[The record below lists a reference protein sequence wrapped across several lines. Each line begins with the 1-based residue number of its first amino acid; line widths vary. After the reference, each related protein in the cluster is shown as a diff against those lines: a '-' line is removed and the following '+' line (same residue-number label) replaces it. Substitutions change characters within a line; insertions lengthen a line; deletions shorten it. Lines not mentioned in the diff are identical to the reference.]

1 MGLLDGKKA
10 LITGVANKR
19 SIAWGIATALRREG
33 ADLAFNYAIDR
44 LKENVDE
51 LVATLPGHE
60 SMPVMRC
67 DVTRQEEIDATFAAL
82 EKRWGRLDI
91 LVHCIAFAPLEE
103 LKGSFSSISRNG
115 LLSAIDI
122 SAYSLVS
129 LTRGAMP
136 LFEKAGGGSV
146 MSLTFN
152 AAERV
157 VPSYNVMAIAKAALE
172 AETRYLAADLG
183 QKNIRVNTISA
194 GPLKTL
200 AASAVKGISAARE
213 LWEAKSPLR
222 RNVTQDEIGNV
233 AVFLAS
239 DWSRSITGA
248 TLFADN
254 GMNIMG
260 TME

>member
-10 LITGVANKR
+10 LVTGVANKR
-19 SIAWGIATALRREG
+19 SIAWGIATALQREG

-60 SMPVMRC
+60 KMPVMRC
-67 DVTRQEEIDATFAAL
+67 DVTKQEEIDATFTEL

-91 LVHCIAFAPLEE
+91 LIHCIAFAPLEE
-103 LKGSFSSISRNG
+103 LKGSFAGISRNG

-129 LTRGAMP
+129 LTRGATP

-183 QKNIRVNTISA
+183 AKNIRVNTISA

-248 TLFADN
+248 TIFADN

>member
-10 LITGVANKR
+10 LVTGVANKR
-19 SIAWGIATALRREG
+19 SIAWGIATALQREG

-60 SMPVMRC
+60 KMPVMRC
-67 DVTRQEEIDATFAAL
+67 DVTKQEEIDATFAEL

-91 LVHCIAFAPLEE
+91 LIHCIAFAPLEE
-103 LKGSFSSISRNG
+103 LKGSFSGISRNG

-146 MSLTFN
+146 ISLTFN

-172 AETRYLAADLG
+172 AETRYHAADLG
-183 QKNIRVNTISA
+183 AKNIRVNTISA

-248 TLFADN
+248 TIFADN

>member
-1 MGLLDGKKA
+1 MALLEGKKA

-19 SIAWGIATALRREG
+19 SIAWGIAAALHREG

-44 LKENVDE
+44 LKDNVDE
-51 LVATLPGHE
+51 LVATLSGHE
-60 SMPVMRC
+60 KMPVMRC
-67 DVTRQEEIDATFAAL
+67 DVTKQEEIDATFAEL
-82 EKRWGRLDI
+82 EKRWGRLDV

-103 LKGSFSSISRNG
+103 LKGSFTNVSRNG

-122 SAYSLVS
+122 SAYSLIS
-129 LTRGAMP
+129 LTRGAAP

-157 VPSYNVMAIAKAALE
+157 VPSYNAMAIAKAALE
-172 AETRYLAADLG
+172 AETRYLAAELG
-183 QKNIRVNTISA
+183 AKNIRVNTISA

-239 DWSRSITGA
+239 EWSRSITGA

>member
-1 MGLLDGKKA
+1 MGLLEGKKA
-10 LITGVANKR
+10 LVTGVANKR
-19 SIAWGIATALRREG
+19 SIAWGIATALQREG

-44 LKENVDE
+44 LKDNVDE

-60 SMPVMRC
+60 TMPVMRC
-67 DVTRQEEIDATFAAL
+67 DVTKQEEIDATFNEL

-103 LKGSFSSISRNG
+103 LKGSFTSVSRNG
-115 LLSAIDI
+115 MLSAIDI
-122 SAYSLVS
+122 SAYSLIA
-129 LTRGAMP
+129 LTRGALP
-136 LFEKAGGGSV
+136 LFEKAGSGAV

-157 VPSYNVMAIAKAALE
+157 VPSYNAMAIAKAALE
-172 AETRYLAADLG
+172 AETRYLAAELG
-183 QKNIRVNTISA
+183 AKNVRVNTISA

-213 LWEAKSPLR
+213 LWEAKAPLR

-248 TLFADN
+248 TIFADN

>member
-1 MGLLDGKKA
+1 MGLLDGKRA

-19 SIAWGIATALRREG
+19 SIAWGIAAALRREG

-60 SMPVMRC
+60 QMPVMRC
-67 DVTRQEEIDATFAAL
+67 DVTKPDEIDATFAEL
-82 EKRWGRLDI
+82 EKRWGTLDI

-103 LKGSFSSISRNG
+103 LKGTFSSVSRNG

-122 SAYSLVS
+122 SAYSLIS
-129 LTRGAMP
+129 LTRGATP

-157 VPSYNVMAIAKAALE
+157 VPSYNAMAIAKAALE
-172 AETRYLAADLG
+172 AETRYLAAELG
-183 QKNIRVNTISA
+183 AKNIRVNTISA

>member
-10 LITGVANKR
+10 LVMGVANKR
-19 SIAWGIATALRREG
+19 SIAWGIATALQREG
-33 ADLAFNYAIDR
+33 ADLAFNYAIER
-44 LKENVDE
+44 LRGNVEE
-51 LVATLPGHE
+51 LVATLPRHE
-60 SMPVMRC
+60 HMPVMPC
-67 DVTRQEEIDATFAAL
+67 DVTKQEEVDALFAEI

-91 LVHCIAFAPLEE
+91 LVHCIAFAPMEE
-103 LKGSFSSISRNG
+103 LKGTFSSVSRNG
-115 LLSAIDI
+115 LLTAIEI

-129 LTRGAMP
+129 LTRSAVP

-157 VPSYNVMAIAKAALE
+157 VPSYNAMAIAKAALE
-172 AETRYLAADLG
+172 AETRYLAAELG
-183 QKNIRVNTISA
+183 AKNIRVNTISA

-200 AASAVKGISAARE
+200 AASAVKGISAARD
-213 LWEAKSPLR
+213 LWEQKSPLR
-222 RNVTQDEIGNV
+222 RNVTQEEIGNV

-239 DWSRSITGA
+239 EWSRSITGA
-248 TLFADN
+248 TIFADN

>member
-10 LITGVANKR
+10 LVLGVANKR
-19 SIAWGIATALRREG
+19 SIAWGIATALHREG
-33 ADLAFNYAIDR
+33 ADLAFSYAIER
-44 LKENVDE
+44 LRKNVDE
-51 LVATLPGHE
+51 LVETLPGHE
-60 SMPVMRC
+60 DMPIVQC
-67 DVTRQEEIDATFAAL
+67 DVTKPEEIDALFASVGQ
-82 EKRWGRLDI
+82 RWGKLDI

-103 LKGSFSSISRNG
+103 LKGEFRSISRDG
-115 LLSAIDI
+115 LLAAIDI

-129 LTRGAMP
+129 LTRGALP

-146 MSLTFN
+146 ISLTFN

-157 VPSYNVMAIAKAALE
+157 VPSYNVMAMAKAVLE

-183 QKNIRVNTISA
+183 QLNIRVNTISA

-200 AASAVKGISAARE
+200 AASAVKGISAARD

-222 RNVTQDEIGNV
+222 RNITQEEVGNV

-239 DWSRSITGA
+239 EWSRSITGA
-248 TLFADN
+248 TIFADN

-260 TME
+260 AME

>member
-19 SIAWGIATALRREG
+19 SIAWGIATAMRREG

-60 SMPVMRC
+60 TMPVMRC
-67 DVTRQEEIDATFAAL
+67 DVTKQEEIDATFAEL

-103 LKGSFSSISRNG
+103 LKGSFSGISRSG

-129 LTRGAMP
+129 LTRGAVP
-136 LFEKAGGGSV
+136 LFETAGGGSV

-183 QKNIRVNTISA
+183 PKNIRVNTISA

-233 AVFLAS
+233 AVFLGS
-239 DWSRSITGA
+239 DWSRSVTGA

>member
-1 MGLLDGKKA
+1 MGLLQGKKA
-10 LITGVANKR
+10 LILGVANKR
-19 SIAWGIATALRREG
+19 SIAWGIATAFQREG
-33 ADLAFNYAIDR
+33 AEIAFSYAIDR

-51 LVATLPGHE
+51 LVGSLPGHD
-60 SMPVMRC
+60 SMPIIRC
-67 DVTRQEEIDATFAAL
+67 DVTKQEEIDALFADL
-82 EKRWGRLDI
+82 GKRWGSLDV
-91 LVHCIAFAPLEE
+91 LVHSIAFAPIEE
-103 LKGSFSSISRNG
+103 LKGSFTNISRNG

-122 SAYSLVS
+122 SAYSLVA
-129 LTRGAMP
+129 LTRGAVPM
-136 LFEKAGGGSV
+136 FEKAGGGSV

-183 QKNIRVNTISA
+183 GKNIRVNTISA

-200 AASAVKGISAARE
+200 AASAVKGISSARE

-222 RNVTQDEIGNV
+222 RNVTQEEIGNV

-239 DWSRSITGA
+239 ELSRTITGA

>member
-10 LITGVANKR
+10 VIFGVANKR
-19 SIAWGIATALRREG
+19 SIAWGIATAFQREG
-33 ADLAFNYAIDR
+33 ADLAFSYAIER
-44 LKENVDE
+44 LRPNVEE
-51 LVATLPGHE
+51 LVATLPGREH
-60 SMPVMRC
+60 MPLIQA
-67 DVTRQEEIDATFAAL
+67 DVTKPEEVDTVFAEL
-82 EKRWGRLDI
+82 DKRWGKLDI
-91 LVHCIAFAPLEE
+91 LVHSIAFAPIEE
-103 LKGSFSSISRNG
+103 LKGSFTSISRNG

-129 LTRGAMP
+129 LTRAAVP

-146 MSLTFN
+146 LSLTFN

-172 AETRYLAADLG
+172 SETRYLAADLG
-183 QKNIRVNTISA
+183 AKNIRVNTISA

-200 AASAVKGISAARE
+200 AASAVKGISAARD

-248 TLFADN
+248 TIFADN

>member
-1 MGLLDGKKA
+1 MGLLDGRRA

-19 SIAWGIATALRREG
+19 SIAWGIAAALRREG

-44 LKENVDE
+44 LRDNVDE

-60 SMPVMRC
+60 TMPIMRC
-67 DVTRQEEIDATFAAL
+67 DVTKQEEIDATFAELAS
-82 EKRWGRLDI
+82 RWGTLDI

-103 LKGSFSSISRNG
+103 LKGNFSAISRNG

-129 LTRGAMP
+129 LTRGATP

-183 QKNIRVNTISA
+183 PKNIRVNTISA

>member
-1 MGLLDGKKA
+1 MGLLEGRKA
-10 LITGVANKR
+10 LIFGVANKR
-19 SIAWGIATALRREG
+19 SIAWGIATAFQREG
-33 ADLAFNYAIDR
+33 AELAFSYAIDR

-60 SMPVMRC
+60 RMPVIRC
-67 DVTRQEEIDATFAAL
+67 DVTKQEEIDATFADL
-82 EKRWGRLDI
+82 EKRWGKLDI
-91 LVHCIAFAPLEE
+91 LVHSIAFAPIEE
-103 LKGSFSSISRNG
+103 LKGSFTNITRNG

-122 SAYSLVS
+122 SAYSLVA
-129 LTRGAMP
+129 LTRGAVP

-183 QKNIRVNTISA
+183 PKNIRVNTISA

-200 AASAVKGISAARE
+200 AASAVKGISSARE
-213 LWEAKSPLR
+213 LWEAKAPLR

-239 DWSRSITGA
+239 EWSRSITGA

-254 GMNIMG
+254 GMNVMG
-260 TME
+260 PME

>member
-1 MGLLDGKKA
+1 MGVLDGKKA

-19 SIAWGIATALRREG
+19 SIAWGIATALQREG

-51 LVATLPGHE
+51 LVATLPGHAD
-60 SMPVMRC
+60 MPVMRC
-67 DVTRQEEIDATFAAL
+67 DVTKQEEIDATFAAL
-82 EKRWGRLDI
+82 AERWGRLDI
-91 LVHCIAFAPLEE
+91 LVHCIAFAPVEE
-103 LKGSFSSISRNG
+103 LKGSFSNISRNG

-129 LTRGAMP
+129 LTRGAVP

-183 QKNIRVNTISA
+183 PKNIRVNTISA

-200 AASAVKGISAARE
+200 AASAVKGISAARD
-213 LWEAKSPLR
+213 LWEAKAPLR
-222 RNVTQDEIGNV
+222 RNVTQEEIGNV

-239 DWSRSITGA
+239 EWSRSITGA

>member
-1 MGLLDGKKA
+1 MGVLDGRKA
-10 LITGVANKR
+10 LVMGVANKR
-19 SIAWGIATALRREG
+19 SIAWGIATALQREG
-33 ADLAFNYAIDR
+33 ADLAFNYAIER
-44 LKENVDE
+44 LRGNVEE

-60 SMPVMRC
+60 TIPVMPC
-67 DVTRQEEIDATFAAL
+67 DVTKQDEVDALFAEI
-82 EKRWGRLDI
+82 ERRWGKLDI
-91 LVHCIAFAPLEE
+91 LVHCIAFAPVEE
-103 LKGSFSSISRNG
+103 LKGTFSSVSRNG
-115 LLSAIDI
+115 LLTAIEI
-122 SAYSLVS
+122 SAYSLIA
-129 LTRGAMP
+129 LTRSAVP

-146 MSLTFN
+146 ISLTFN

-157 VPSYNVMAIAKAALE
+157 VPSYNAMAIAKAALE
-172 AETRYLAADLG
+172 SETRYLAAELG
-183 QKNIRVNTISA
+183 AKNVRVNTISA

-213 LWEAKSPLR
+213 LWEEKSPLR
-222 RNVTQDEIGNV
+222 RNVTQEEIGNV

-248 TLFADN
+248 TIFADN

>member
-1 MGLLDGKKA
+1 MGLLEGKKA

-19 SIAWGIATALRREG
+19 SIAWGIATALHREG

-60 SMPVMRC
+60 KMPVMRC
-67 DVTRQEEIDATFAAL
+67 DVTKPEEIDATFAEL

-103 LKGSFSSISRNG
+103 LKGSFSAISRSG

-129 LTRGAMP
+129 LTRGALP

-183 QKNIRVNTISA
+183 PKNVRVNTISA

-213 LWEAKSPLR
+213 LWEAKAPLR
-222 RNVTQDEIGNV
+222 RNITQDEIGNV

-239 DWSRSITGA
+239 EWSRSITGA

>member
-1 MGLLDGKKA
+1 
-10 LITGVANKR
+10 
-19 SIAWGIATALRREG
+19 
-33 ADLAFNYAIDR
+33 
-44 LKENVDE
+44 
-51 LVATLPGHE
+51 
-60 SMPVMRC
+60 
-67 DVTRQEEIDATFAAL
+67 
-82 EKRWGRLDI
+82 
-91 LVHCIAFAPLEE
+91 LVHSIAFAPIEE
-103 LKGSFSSISRNG
+103 LKGSFTNITRNG

-122 SAYSLVS
+122 SAYSLVA
-129 LTRGAMP
+129 LTRGAVPM
-136 LFEKAGGGSV
+136 FEKAGGGSV

-183 QKNIRVNTISA
+183 QRNIRVNTISA

-200 AASAVKGISAARE
+200 AASAVKGISSARE

-260 TME
+260 AME

>member
-1 MGLLDGKKA
+1 
-10 LITGVANKR
+10 
-19 SIAWGIATALRREG
+19 IATAFQREG
-33 ADLAFNYAIDR
+33 AELSFSYAIDR
-44 LKENVDE
+44 LKENVDQ
-51 LVATLPGHE
+51 LVGSLPDHE
-60 SMPVMRC
+60 KMPVIRC
-67 DVTRQEEIDATFAAL
+67 DVTKQEEIDSLFADL
-82 EKRWGRLDI
+82 EKRWGTLDI
-91 LVHCIAFAPLEE
+91 LVHSIAFAPIEE
-103 LKGSFSSISRNG
+103 LKGSFTNITRNG

-122 SAYSLVS
+122 SAYSLVA
-129 LTRGAMP
+129 LTRGAVPM
-136 LFEKAGGGSV
+136 FEKAGGGSV

-200 AASAVKGISAARE
+200 AASAVKGISGARE

-222 RNVTQDEIGNV
+222 RNVTQEEIGNV

-239 DWSRSITGA
+239 DWSRTITGA

>member
-1 MGLLDGKKA
+1 
-10 LITGVANKR
+10 
-19 SIAWGIATALRREG
+19 
-33 ADLAFNYAIDR
+33 
-44 LKENVDE
+44 
-51 LVATLPGHE
+51 
-60 SMPVMRC
+60 MPIIRC
-67 DVTRQEEIDATFAAL
+67 DVTKPEEIDETFAQL
-82 EKRWGRLDI
+82 EKRWGSLDI
-91 LVHCIAFAPLEE
+91 LVHCIAFAPVEE
-103 LKGSFSSISRNG
+103 LKGSFSNISRAG

-122 SAYSLVS
+122 SAYSLVA
-129 LTRGAMP
+129 LTRGAVP

-183 QKNIRVNTISA
+183 AKNIRVNTISA

-213 LWEAKSPLR
+213 LWEAKAPLR

>member
-1 MGLLDGKKA
+1 MGVLEGKKA
-10 LITGVANKR
+10 LVTGVANKR
-19 SIAWGIATALRREG
+19 SIAWGIATALQREG

-60 SMPVMRC
+60 KMPVMRC
-67 DVTRQEEIDATFAAL
+67 DVTKQEEIDATFNEL

-91 LVHCIAFAPLEE
+91 LIHCIAFAPLEE
-103 LKGSFSSISRNG
+103 LKGRFSGISRNG

-146 MSLTFN
+146 ISLTFN

-213 LWEAKSPLR
+213 LWEAKAPLR

-248 TLFADN
+248 TIFADN

>member
-1 MGLLDGKKA
+1 MGLLQGKKA
-10 LITGVANKR
+10 LILGVANKR
-19 SIAWGIATALRREG
+19 SIAWGIATAFQREG
-33 ADLAFNYAIDR
+33 AELAFSYAIDR

-51 LVATLPGHE
+51 LVGSLPGHE
-60 SMPVMRC
+60 SMPIIRC
-67 DVTRQEEIDATFAAL
+67 DVTKQEEIDALFADL
-82 EKRWGRLDI
+82 GKRWGTLDT
-91 LVHCIAFAPLEE
+91 LVHSIAFAPIEE
-103 LKGSFSSISRNG
+103 LKGSFTNITRNG

-122 SAYSLVS
+122 SAYSLVA
-129 LTRGAMP
+129 LTRGAVPM
-136 LFEKAGGGSV
+136 FEKAGGGSV

-183 QKNIRVNTISA
+183 EKNIRVNTISA

-200 AASAVKGISAARE
+200 AASAVKGISSARE

-239 DWSRSITGA
+239 DWSRTITGA

>member
-51 LVATLPGHE
+51 LVSTLPGRE
-60 SMPVMRC
+60 QMPIIRC
-67 DVTRQEEIDATFAAL
+67 DVTKPEEIDETFAQL
-82 EKRWGRLDI
+82 EKRWGSLDI
-91 LVHCIAFAPLEE
+91 LVHCIAFAPVEE
-103 LKGSFSSISRNG
+103 LKGSFSNISRAG

-122 SAYSLVS
+122 SAYSLVA
-129 LTRGAMP
+129 LTRGAVP

-183 QKNIRVNTISA
+183 AKNIRVNTISA

-213 LWEAKSPLR
+213 LWEAKAPLR

>member
-44 LKENVDE
+44 LRDNVDE

-60 SMPVMRC
+60 QMPVMRC
-67 DVTRQEEIDATFAAL
+67 DVTKQEEIDATFAEL
-82 EKRWGRLDI
+82 QRRWGTLDI

-103 LKGSFSSISRNG
+103 LKGNFSSISRSG

-129 LTRGAMP
+129 LTRGATP
-136 LFEKAGGGSV
+136 LFEKAAGGSV

-183 QKNIRVNTISA
+183 PKNIRVNTISA